1 MQTRPVTPEDLGQ
14 SVIAVPPLARDRDS
28 KFDVSENKKIV
39 SHIENGGVRIM
50 LYGGNANFY
59 HIRPSEYASLLDGL
73 IQVAREDTLIVP
85 AVGPAYGVMMDQVE
99 VLKDFDYPTVMLL
112 PHQGITSYDGVETG
126 VRNFAE
132 AFGKPI
138 VLYIKHDGY
147 IEVDNVKRLVDDGLV
162 SFIKYAVVRDDPA
175 DDPYLKSLTEVV
187 DPSIIVSGIGEQPV
201 ITHLRD
207 FGLVGFTAGCVC
219 VRPDLSQAMLEA
231 CKAGNWDQ
239 AEELRKKFVDL
250 EDLRNEINPIR
261 VLHDAVQLAGIA
273 ETGAALP
280 FLSNLNES
288 DRARVSA
295 AANSLLNS

>member
-147 IEVDNVKRLVDDGLV
+147 IEIDNVKRLVDDGLV

>member
-59 HIRPSEYASLLDGL
+59 HIRPSEYAALLDGL

-239 AEELRKKFVDL
+239 AEELRKKFIDL

>member
-147 IEVDNVKRLVDDGLV
+147 IEIDNVKRLVDDGLV

-231 CKAGNWDQ
+231 CKAGDWDQ
-239 AEELRKKFVDL
+239 AEEVRKKFVDL